1 MRGDRTA
8 SRIISMPMSPHI
20 TFITRHY
27 PPNPNI
33 NGESVRDMVKY
44 FEDQWALESRVV
56 CIDRGFEGGGGT
68 REPAGKIRRIKT
80 LYEGKN
86 PVLRFITFLYDGFM
100 LARSAR
106 RDPDGWLISTTSPPL
121 LPLWTSLRCKD
132 RIKWALW
139 SFDLF
144 PEGFKATGL
153 IGENNILYRW
163 VKRLTYKRAPSFL
176 IALGP
181 MQAEYLQAQY
191 KTPIPVHILPC
202 GLLFYQ
208 DRSTEVPSWYGEDRI
223 YFGYCGNLG
232 DPHNPEFVKGVIDQ
246 IDPERH
252 RLVLAIYGNQADR
265 VKKYAAEKPGIILV
279 ERVPRNQLHFIDVH
293 LVTLRSSWTH
303 IAVPSKAV
311 SAVSLGCPILF
322 CGSPESD
329 NWYMLQE
336 AGWFVPEDAGMRE
349 SIGALMRTLSK
360 KEIEEKKHHA
370 ARLNQEL
377 KAAFLESYRKIA
389 AEVAGPG
396 LL

>member
-1 MRGDRTA
+1 
-8 SRIISMPMSPHI
+8 MPPEI

-44 FEDQWALESRVV
+44 FEEHRGIRSSVI
-56 CIDRGFEGGGGT
+56 CIDRGFEGGGQTGQ
-68 REPAGKIRRIKT
+68 PAGKVRRIKT

-86 PVLRFITFLYDGFM
+86 PVVRFITFLYDGFA

-106 RDPDGWLISTTSPPL
+106 RSGSEWLICTTSPPL
-121 LPLWTSLRCKD
+121 LPLWTSLFCKD

-139 SFDLF
+139 AFDLF
-144 PEGFKATGL
+144 PEGFKATGV
-153 IGENNILYRW
+153 IGGNNFLYRW
-163 VKRLTYKRAPSFL
+163 ARRLTYKRAPSFL

-181 MQAEYLQAQY
+181 RQADYLVAQY

-208 DRSTEVPSWYGEDRI
+208 DRSQEVPGWYGEDRI

-232 DPHNPEFVKGVIDQ
+232 DPHNPEFVKGVIDHL
-246 IDPERH
+246 DPERH
-252 RLVLAIYGNQADR
+252 RLVLAIYGNRADE
-265 VKKYAAEKPGIILV
+265 VKRYAAGKPGIILV

-322 CGSPESD
+322 CGSADSD
-329 NWYMLQE
+329 NWYMLKE
-336 AGWFVPEDAGMRE
+336 AGWLIPESADMSEA
-349 SIGALMRTLSK
+349 IGTLLRTLSRAEIGAK
-360 KEIEEKKHHA
+360 KQNA
-370 ARLNQEL
+370 AELNREL
-377 KAAFLESYRKIA
+377 KAGFMESYEKIA
-389 AEVAGPG
+389 TQLGGTRLA
-396 LL
+396 